1 MRLRFV
7 LPLPRF
13 VLQPM
18 TSAIIA
24 AVHLY
29 LSYGHLAKLIGGEVT
44 WFHIWKGF
52 GALFGAYIFAAL
64 ASRRF
69 AKAPEGT
76 VGRNFQG
83 VSPYLP

>member
-18 TSAIIA
+18 TSSIIA

-52 GALFGAYIFAAL
+52 GALFGAYIFTAL
-64 ASRRF
+64 ASRRL

-76 VGRNFQG
+76 VGGDFQE